1 MRTFAK
7 WALLLILP
15 VLALLILPH
24 AAVAAS
30 AAGHSGLVPLSLIG
44 ISAMGFM
51 KYPTQASSYDQ
62 LFQNAN
68 VTNATVP
75 EAIPWIYY
83 DSQNFVTAGTAVTYF
98 AATNADTSLCN
109 IEQPNTIAGEK
120 YFMLYAITFDFL
132 MGVSNLG
139 SSSTAPQFDDA
150 HQIMETAHP
159 ALSMILADKL
169 IFRIPLAAC
178 HAIGGY
184 QAWIAGS
191 NFSGSQIFNSVQNQA
206 SDGAWWCDGAIILPP
221 RQSFQISVNTN
232 TAWTLTATRSCRL
245 SLHGVLYRPV
255 R

>member
-1 MRTFAK
+1 MRTAFRNLAR
-7 WALLLILP
+7 WGLAFGVALAVLL
-15 VLALLILPH
+15 VLPH
-24 AAVAAS
+24 AAHATPS
-30 AAGHSGLVPLSLIG
+30 IGLVPSALMSIG
-44 ISAMGFM
+44 LMGAM
-51 KYPTQASSYDQ
+51 KYPTQASSYDS

-83 DSQNFVTAGTAVTYF
+83 DSQDFTSGIQSVNFF
-98 AATNADTSLCN
+98 SAAQNDLTLGN

-132 MGVSNLG
+132 MGPANLG
-139 SSSTAPQFDDA
+139 SSASAPQFDDA
-150 HQIMETAHP
+150 HTIMETAR
-159 ALSMILADKL
+159 AILTLTLADKL

-184 QAWIAGS
+184 QAWIGGSGFAGAAV
-191 NFSGSQIFNSVQNQA
+191 FNSVQNMA

-221 RQSFQISVNTN
+221 RQTFQFNVQLATN
-232 TAWTLTATRSCRL
+232 TLNATRKCRL
-245 SLHGVLYRPV
+245 ALHGVSYRPV